1 MAISRESMFRH
12 QTNADVLLWQG
23 RMRIAFAGVV
33 ATTGALLR
41 LTGLVNGSATSLVG
55 VASAYILVQAA
66 LLVLFERTGRASAAQ
81 LALVI
86 ALDLGAIFAIT
97 FLAIAPHH
105 YDRALMLSLFTLQ
118 LTLVYFGRRAASWT
132 LAGVMAGYV
141 ALIGSGFAIGRQPEV
156 VEELWI
162 LLIFAGAVGA
172 LIWQFGNFQQRLG
185 GIVRLFERAED
196 GDFSETYDIAADV
209 RPDSITRVGRAYNR
223 FRSQLATLV
232 LTDPLSGCLNRRG
245 FEQQLQRELA
255 RASRSG
261 GELAMRAI
269 DADNFKDIN
278 DSFGHLV
285 GDDVIREVGAVLRG
299 RARTGDVVAR
309 VGGDEFAL
317 LLPDTTEEGAAQLA
331 QRIREA
337 FQEHRFRTR
346 RDGIVLTIS
355 IGIAATQ
362 GSGDGSAEDLRAR
375 ADEALYAAKRR
386 GGNTLQTWRQ
396 GMPPAGRPLPDDIP
410 PASQAR
416 E

>member
-1 MAISRESMFRH
+1 MAISRESMFRY
-12 QTNADVLLWQG
+12 QTNADVLRWQG
-23 RMRIAFAGVV
+23 RMRIAFAGAV
-33 ATTGALLR
+33 ATLGALLR
-41 LTGLVNGSATSLVG
+41 LTGLVSGSATSLVAI
-55 VASAYILVQAA
+55 ASAYILAQAA
-66 LLVLFERTGRASAAQ
+66 LIVLFERTGRASSAQ

-86 ALDLGAIFAIT
+86 ALDLGAIFAST
-97 FLAIAPHH
+97 YLAIDPHH
-105 YDRALMLSLFTLQ
+105 YDRALVLSLFTLQ

-132 LAGVMAGYV
+132 LAGIAACYV
-141 ALIGSGFAIGRQPEV
+141 GLIASGFALGGEPAI

-196 GDFSETYDIAADV
+196 GDFSETYDIAADK

-261 GELAMRAI
+261 GELAMLAI

-285 GDDVIREVGAVLRG
+285 GDDVIREAGAVLRG

-317 LLPDTTEEGAAQLA
+317 LLPDTTEDGAVQLA
-331 QRIREA
+331 HRIREA
-337 FQEHRFRTR
+337 FQQHRFRTR
-346 RDGIVLTIS
+346 RDGIVLTVS

-386 GGNTLQTWRQ
+386 GGNGLQTWRQ
-396 GMPPAGRPLPDDIP
+396 GMPPAGFPQDTDVP
-410 PASQAR
+410 PSSR

>member
-33 ATTGALLR
+33 ATLGALLR

-55 VASAYILVQAA
+55 IATAYILAQAM
-66 LLVLFERTGRASAAQ
+66 LVVLFERTGRASAAQ

-86 ALDLGAIFAIT
+86 TLDLASIFAIT
-97 FLAIAPHH
+97 FLAIDPHH
-105 YDRALMLSLFTLQ
+105 YDRALVLSLFTLQ

-132 LAGVMAGYV
+132 LAGVVLGYI
-141 ALIGSGFAIGRQPEV
+141 ALVGSGFATGREPEAI
-156 VEELWI
+156 EELWI

-196 GDFSETYDIAADV
+196 GDFSETYDIAADL

-261 GELAMRAI
+261 GELAMLAI

-317 LLPDTTEEGAAQLA
+317 LLPDTTEEGAVQVAH
-331 QRIREA
+331 RIREA
-337 FQEHRFRTR
+337 FQQHRFRTR
-346 RDGIVLTIS
+346 RDGVVLTIS

-386 GGNTLQTWRQ
+386 GGNALQLWRQ
-396 GMPPAGRPLPDDIP
+396 GMPPAGLPAADAPDTP
-410 PASQAR
+410 EHPRQ
-416 E
+416 